1 MFFEIEV
8 MVRVNVYFPA
18 EDADLLRR
26 QPLGTFLIVR
36 LALNIGASH
45 LA

>member
-8 MVRVNVYFPA
+8 MVRVHVYFPA
-18 EDADLLRR
+18 EDADVLRR
-26 QPLGTFLIVR
+26 QTLRTFLTVR